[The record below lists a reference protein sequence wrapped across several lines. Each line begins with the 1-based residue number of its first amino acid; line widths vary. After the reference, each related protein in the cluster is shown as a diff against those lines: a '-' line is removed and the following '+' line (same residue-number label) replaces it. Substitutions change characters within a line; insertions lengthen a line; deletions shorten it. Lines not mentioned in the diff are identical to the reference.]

1 MARVVVGMTMSLD
14 GFVRDRYGSLGQL
27 YPDMDAMRNSETVQE
42 AIRTTGAVVMGR
54 NAFDMANGDFT
65 GYEFQ
70 TPIFV
75 LTHNPPEQITS
86 GQNDQ
91 LTITFVTDGIE
102 RAIERARS
110 AAGDKDVTVIG
121 GASTIQQ
128 CLNAGLADELDV
140 AIAPVLLGAGLRFFE
155 HLDTEKLELKR
166 IRVTES
172 PTTTDLRFRVVRRD
186 PIST

>member
-1 MARVVVGMTMSLD
+1 MAKVVVGMTMSLD
-14 GFVRDRYGSLGQL
+14 GFVRDRHGSLDQL

-42 AIRTTGAVVMGR
+42 AIRSTGAVVMGR
-54 NAFDMANGDFT
+54 NAFDMADGDFT

-75 LTHNPPEQITS
+75 LTHNPPQQVTR

-102 RAIERARS
+102 RAIEMART
-110 AAGDKDVTVIG
+110 AAGDKEVTVVG

-140 AIAPVLLGAGLRFFE
+140 AVAPVLLGAGLRFFE
-155 HLDTEKLELKR
+155 HLDTENIQIERLH
-166 IRVTES
+166 VTES
-172 PTTTDLRFRVVRRD
+172 PTATDIRFRVVKRD
-186 PIST
+186 PISA